1 MRKFLLFSSAA
12 LMGVASAM
20 ALPTAPQVLPLRNI
34 TKMSPDGRYMVVEES
49 GSMAITDLETGKD
62 YIYTGYAED
71 DQEQYTSG
79 NGRAWSG
86 NGIMVGC
93 TTTYGTPDYWQNGE
107 WKSLPNPENRT
118 IYLTGINTDGT
129 MICGTAS
136 VIPSDNYPGDLLIV
150 PVYWTLNDNGEWSD
164 PQYLPFPELDFTGRT
179 NMYVYAHVISA
190 DGKTIFGH
198 TKDYSGFRTFP
209 IVYELGEDG
218 KWSYRTVADD
228 LVNPSKYEFPECPS
242 EDELP
247 EYPEPTNYMN
257 AEQLEDYNDAMA
269 NYRENGWDPE
279 LYPEAYDYI
288 TDEMWAKYLED
299 KEAYDNAAK
308 IYNEK
313 LDAFY
318 DLFNKAL
325 DETPNFM
332 MNIIY
337 MDDNGTMGV
346 MSQSHKIYEDPTDP
360 MSPYTDYISPMVF
373 DLKNDTHTLASIDG
387 YDKLNITAM
396 TTDGVMLASGDNLG
410 ATAFI
415 KFPGKDWVKLYD
427 FLKANTTEETGK
439 WMEENLVHTF
449 SFIDYLAG
457 TTQEYK
463 DYPMIGRACCSDNLG
478 LFASC
483 IDTAWDLDDEIY
495 TYGYLI
501 PTTYASGVKLTAA
514 DSALKVKAMAGGVI
528 AVSECA
534 DIEVF
539 DMQGRRVFNANNA
552 VGDIAT
558 GLEAGFYTV
567 KATSGDSTT
576 VVKARF

>member
-20 ALPTAPQVLPLRNI
+20 ALPTAPKVLPMQNI
-34 TKMSPDGRYMVVEES
+34 TKMSPDGRYVVVEAY
-49 GSMAITDLETGKD
+49 GSMEIIDLETDKT
-62 YIYTGYAED
+62 YIYTAGAEFD
-71 DQEQYTSG
+71 EEQYTSG
-79 NGRAWSG
+79 NGRAWSS

-93 TTTYGTPDYWQNGE
+93 TTTIGTPDYWQNGE
-107 WKSLPNPENRT
+107 WKSLPNPDNRQ

-129 MICGTAS
+129 MICGTVS
-136 VIPSDNYPGDLLIV
+136 VIPSDNYPSDLLIV
-150 PVYWTLNDNGEWSD
+150 PAYWTLNDNGEWSE
-164 PQYLPFPELDFTGRT
+164 PQFLPFPMLDFTGRV

-190 DGKTIFGH
+190 DGKTMFGH
-198 TKDYSGFRTFP
+198 TKDYSGFRSFP

-228 LVNPSKYEFPECPS
+228 LVNPSKYEFPEYPS
-242 EDELP
+242 EDDLP
-247 EYPEPTNYMN
+247 EFPEPTNYMN
-257 AEQLEDYNDAMA
+257 AEQLEDYNDALA
-269 NYRENGWDPE
+269 NYRENGWDPD
-279 LYPEAYDYI
+279 LYPEVYDYM
-288 TDEMWAKYLED
+288 TDEMWAKYQED
-299 KEAYDNAAK
+299 KVAYDQKAQE
-308 IYNEK
+308 YNEK
-313 LDAFY
+313 IEAFFTMFY
-318 DLFNKAL
+318 KAL
-325 DETPNFM
+325 DETPDFM
-332 MNIIY
+332 MNIIH
-337 MDDNGTMGV
+337 MDDNATMGV
-346 MSQSHKIYEDPTDP
+346 MSQSHKIYEDPDDP
-360 MSPYTDYISPMVF
+360 WSPVTEYVSPMVF
-373 DLKNDTHTLASIDG
+373 DLKNDTHQLASLEG

-396 TTDGVMLASGDNLG
+396 TTNGVMLAAGDNLG

-415 KFPGKDWVKLYD
+415 KFPGKDWQDLYD

-449 SFIDYLAG
+449 SFIDQMEG

-463 DYPMIGRACCSDNLG
+463 DYKMIGHACCSDDLS
-478 LFASC
+478 LFASA
-483 IDTAWDLDDEIY
+483 IDNAWDFDDENY
-495 TYGYLI
+495 TYGYII

-514 DSALKVKAMAGGVI
+514 DSSLKVKAMAGGVI

-567 KATSGDSTT
+567 KATSGDNTT